1 MNEAYT
7 KFAEILRITP
17 ESLMDFD
24 KKMISVTGKKGV
36 FEAIYVENTTKIE
49 EILTEFNIAPK
60 DCEAENVYGALL
72 QRLTEMDNILYKFLG
87 RPDLTTMS
95 ESCGK
100 LCEIAQKI
108 STFSRGFFVKRERA
122 IELLEEFPPQNL
134 LNHFRHKTVEQL
146 IDNRGFASV
155 FASLRFAQDNDWM
168 HEFFTVAYSKLTP
181 DDFEERNVELKV
193 LETEWLD
200 VAEKFLKKKYH
211 NVSHLKEMGIIFITP
226 LTLNT
231 AGETTRMFM
240 LLLHYL
246 NEVPFY
252 SKLFRKYAEEPNF
265 IQKLQSLLRGD
276 VPEIPVPE
284 PPEGKTISFRVIQRY
299 LAKDNEND
307 FRLLEPHVNPE
318 AEHWYKAEQDLGK
331 LETMIENH

>member
-1 MNEAYT
+1 M
-7 KFAEILRITP
+7 
-17 ESLMDFD
+17 
-24 KKMISVTGKKGV
+24 
-36 FEAIYVENTTKIE
+36 
-49 EILTEFNIAPK
+49 
-60 DCEAENVYGALL
+60 
-72 QRLTEMDNILYKFLG
+72 
-87 RPDLTTMS
+87 
-95 ESCGK
+95 
-100 LCEIAQKI
+100 
-108 STFSRGFFVKRERA
+108 KRERA
-122 IELLEEFPPQNL
+122 VELLEEFPPQNL
-134 LNHFRHKTVEQL
+134 LHHFGFKTVEQL
-146 IDNRGFASV
+146 VDNQGFASV

-168 HEFFTVAYSKLTP
+168 HEFFTTAYSKLTA

-200 VAEKFLKKKYH
+200 VAEKFLKKKHH

-231 AGETTRMFM
+231 SGETTRMFM

-252 SKLFRKYAEEPNF
+252 SKLFKKYSKEPNF

-284 PPEGKTISFRVIQRY
+284 PEPGKVITFRVIQRY

-318 AEHWYKAEQDLGK
+318 AEHWYKAEEDLGK
-331 LETMIENH
+331 LADMTGDKGGYFKFWKGLDSVGSVFENLRGERKLVSFDLIDLIMSLVKKNETKYLYHQEEALWNRIFAGYLGRDKLSDLIDENLVKGFISL